1 MCAQSGCL
9 YTFRV
14 RRLSNLARAEAL
26 TTWNRSELKICAW
39 KLLGGFCWPAPL
51 VVTSVSADILL
62 LVDNEKVTSTWD
74 RIWWFRQGSCYQCSL
89 FFHSFS
95 SWSTNISLSFLPVSS
110 SFFFFFVYPKS
121 TDQVTKG
128 KYLKSY
134 A

>member
-62 LVDNEKVTSTWD
+62 LVDNKKVTSTWD
-74 RIWWFRQGSCYQCSL
+74 RIWWFRQGSCYSCSL
-89 FFHSFS
+89 VLSIPSLPGLQTFLCIFYLLHHPFFSFRFLS
-95 SWSTNISLSFLPVSS
+95 IPNPQIKSPKGNI
-110 SFFFFFVYPKS
+110 
-121 TDQVTKG
+121 
-128 KYLKSY
+128 
-134 A
+134 